1 MAIKK
6 ISELPAATTVAAED
20 QVVLNQGGVTKR
32 APVSLLPGTSGG
44 GTAEDR
50 SAVTALTITGGV
62 VDVDVGVGDYFTL
75 ALTAN
80 VTGWTFSGLPGEG
93 KGASLLILLQ
103 QDATGGR
110 TVALPATWKLTAG
123 SSAAVGSAASA
134 KTLIALSSFGAGAT
148 WVATLTAVAA

>member
-6 ISELPAATTVAAED
+6 ISELPEATAVAGTD

-32 APVSLLPGTSGG
+32 APVSLLPATSGG

-62 VDVDVGVGDYFTL
+62 VDVDVDAGDYFTL

-80 VTGWTFSGLPGEG
+80 VTGITFANLPAAGH
-93 KGASLLILLQ
+93 GASLMLLLT

-110 TVALPATWKLTAG
+110 TVALPASWQLTNG
-123 SSAAVGSAASA
+123 SLGAVASAAGA
-134 KTLIALSSFGAGAT
+134 KTLVALTTFDAGAS
-148 WVATLTAVAA
+148 WAATIATVAA